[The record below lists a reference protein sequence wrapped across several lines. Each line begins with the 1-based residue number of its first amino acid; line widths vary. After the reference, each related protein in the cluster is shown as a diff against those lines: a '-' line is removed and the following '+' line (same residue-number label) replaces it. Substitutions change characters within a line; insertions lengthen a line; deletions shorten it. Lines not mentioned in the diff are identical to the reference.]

1 MTNPQNPSQ
10 NPSSNAGNGS
20 NGAVGAGA
28 NTGGN
33 ENQTAVWNTS
43 GNSNPNQYG
52 SGYGAPRGQQG
63 QAGQPNQQLQFGQPG
78 QQGAYGQVGAYG
90 QPPQNMYQQQPKK
103 SKLWL
108 KVLIGFLLVVVLLL
122 LLAEFGLRWFMKDQI
137 QSAFREQQQES
148 GVSEPVD
155 PDISLGASPLL
166 LGIVQG
172 KIPQMTVDIPS
183 TLDITYEGQ
192 DKSKPRITGEP
203 AVHLELRDM
212 KMDTDNPDNAVVG
225 DLRLRT
231 VITKEMLLAQASESA
246 SDGGGDEDNPLAGF
260 LQITDVR
267 PNPDKQTLSFELTGG
282 LATFEVKPVIQ
293 DGQMKMEMENVSLLG
308 IDLPES
314 FTKEM
319 ESQLEDSI
327 PADVQ
332 GGMDFESINV
342 TDEGLEVNMHGTDVN
357 FAELDTGS
365 ATGGSSGGSGSDGGS
380 GSGGSDGSDSGNPED
395 ADLTRPWKED
405 GPVGSSD
412 MAA

>member
-10 NPSSNAGNGS
+10 NPSSNA
-20 NGAVGAGA
+20 
-28 NTGGN
+28 GGN

-52 SGYGAPRGQQG
+52 SGYGAPQGQQSSYG
-63 QAGQPNQQLQFGQPG
+63 PTSQPGGYGQPNQQLQFGQPG
-78 QQGAYGQVGAYG
+78 QQGAYAHPGAYG
-90 QPPQNMYQQQPKK
+90 QAGQNMFQQQPKK
-103 SKLWL
+103 NKLWL
-108 KVLIGFLLVVVLLL
+108 KVLIGFLLVIVLLL

-137 QSAFREQQQES
+137 QTAFREQQQES
-148 GVSEPVD
+148 GISEPVD
-155 PDISLGASPLL
+155 PKISLGASPVL
-166 LGIVQG
+166 LGIMQG
-172 KIPQMTVDIPS
+172 KISQMTVDIPS

-192 DKSKPRITGEP
+192 DKSKPKVTGEP
-203 AVHLELRDM
+203 EIHLELRDM
-212 KMDTDNPDNAVVG
+212 QMDTDNPDDSVVG

-246 SDGGGDEDNPLAGF
+246 NEGGGDNPLSGF

-293 DGQMKMEMENVSLLG
+293 DGKMKMEMENVSLLG
-308 IDLPES
+308 MDLPDS
-314 FTKEM
+314 FTQDM

-342 TDEGLEVNMHGTDVN
+342 TDEGMEVHMHGTDVN
-357 FAELDTGS
+357 FSELDTGS
-365 ATGGSSGGSGSDGGS
+365 ATSGSSGSGNGS
-380 GSGGSDGSDSGNPED
+380 GSGSGKSED
-395 ADLTRPWKED
+395 VNLNRPWKED
-405 GPVGSSD
+405 GPVGSSE

>member
-1 MTNPQNPSQ
+1 MIRVTNPQNPSQ
-10 NPSSNAGNGS
+10 NPSSNAG
-20 NGAVGAGA
+20 
-28 NTGGN
+28 GN

-43 GNSNPNQYG
+43 GNNGGSNPNQYG
-52 SGYGAPRGQQG
+52 SGYGAPQG
-63 QAGQPNQQLQFGQPG
+63 QPGGYGQPG
-78 QQGAYGQVGAYG
+78 QQGAYGQAGAYG
-90 QPPQNMYQQQPKK
+90 QPNQNMFQQQPKK

-108 KVLIGFLLVVVLLL
+108 KVLIGFLLVIVLLL

-155 PDISLGASPLL
+155 AEISLGASPLL

-192 DKSKPRITGEP
+192 DKSKPRVTGEP
-203 AVHLELRDM
+203 AVHLELRDTQ
-212 KMDTDNPDNAVVG
+212 MDTDNPDDAVVG

-246 SDGGGDEDNPLAGF
+246 SDGGGDEDNPLAGL

-267 PNPDKQTLSFELTGG
+267 PNPDKQTLSFDLTGG

-293 DGQMKMEMENVSLLG
+293 GGQMKMEMENVSLLG
-308 IDLPES
+308 MDLPES
-314 FTKEM
+314 FTQEM

-365 ATGGSSGGSGSDGGS
+365 ATGGSSDGSGSGSGSDGGNGS
-380 GSGGSDGSDSGNPED
+380 GGSGGSDSGNTED

-405 GPVGSSD
+405 GPVGSSE

>member
-10 NPSSNAGNGS
+10 NPSSNAG
-20 NGAVGAGA
+20 
-28 NTGGN
+28 GN
-33 ENQTAVWNTS
+33 EDQTAVWNTS
-43 GNSNPNQYG
+43 GNNGGNNSPNQYG
-52 SGYGAPRGQQG
+52 SGYGAPQG
-63 QAGQPNQQLQFGQPG
+63 QLGQPNQQLQFGQPG
-78 QQGAYGQVGAYG
+78 QQSAYGQAGAYG
-90 QPPQNMYQQQPKK
+90 QPNQNMFQQQPKK

-108 KVLIGFLLVVVLLL
+108 KVLIGFLLVIVLLL

-155 PDISLGASPLL
+155 PDISLGASPVL

-192 DKSKPRITGEP
+192 DKSKPKISGEP

-246 SDGGGDEDNPLAGF
+246 SDGGGDEDNPLAGL

-267 PNPDKQTLSFELTGG
+267 PNPDKQTLSFDLTGG

-308 IDLPES
+308 MDLPDS
-314 FTKEM
+314 FTQEM

-342 TDEGLEVNMHGTDVN
+342 TDEGMEVHMHGTDVN
-357 FAELDTGS
+357 FSELDTGS
-365 ATGGSSGGSGSDGGS
+365 ATSGSSGSGNGS
-380 GSGGSDGSDSGNPED
+380 GSGSGKSED
-395 ADLTRPWKED
+395 VDLNRPWKED
-405 GPVGSSD
+405 GPVGSSE

>member
-1 MTNPQNPSQ
+1 VTNPQNPSQ

-20 NGAVGAGA
+20 NGAGGAGA
-28 NTGGN
+28 NAGGN

-43 GNSNPNQYG
+43 GNNGPNQYG
-52 SGYGAPRGQQG
+52 SGYGAPQG
-63 QAGQPNQQLQFGQPG
+63 QLGQPNQQLQFGQPG
-78 QQGAYGQVGAYG
+78 QQGAYGQTGAYG

-108 KVLIGFLLVVVLLL
+108 KVLIGFLLVIVLLL

-155 PDISLGASPLL
+155 PDISLGASPVL

-192 DKSKPRITGEP
+192 DKSNPRVTGEP

-212 KMDTDNPDNAVVG
+212 KMDTDNPEDAVVG

-246 SDGGGDEDNPLAGF
+246 SDGGGDEDNPLAGL

-267 PNPDKQTLSFELTGG
+267 PNPDKQTLSFDLTGG

-293 DGQMKMEMENVSLLG
+293 DGQMKMEMENVSLVG
-308 IDLPES
+308 MDLPES
-314 FTKEM
+314 FTQEM

-357 FAELDTGS
+357 FSELDTGS
-365 ATGGSSGGSGSDGGS
+365 ATGGSSGSSGSEGGS
-380 GSGGSDGSDSGNPED
+380 GSGNTED
-395 ADLTRPWKED
+395 ADLTRPWQED
-405 GPVGSSD
+405 GPVSSSD

>member
-20 NGAVGAGA
+20 NGAGSAGA
-28 NTGGN
+28 NAGGN

-43 GNSNPNQYG
+43 GNNSPNQYG
-52 SGYGAPRGQQG
+52 SGYGAPQG
-63 QAGQPNQQLQFGQPG
+63 QLGQPNQQLQFGQLG
-78 QQGAYGQVGAYG
+78 QQGAYGQAGAYG

-108 KVLIGFLLVVVLLL
+108 KVLIGFLLVIVLLL

-155 PDISLGASPLL
+155 PDISLGASPVL

-192 DKSKPRITGEP
+192 DKSKPRVTGEP
-203 AVHLELRDM
+203 AVHLELQDM
-212 KMDTDNPDNAVVG
+212 KMDTDNPEDAVVG

-246 SDGGGDEDNPLAGF
+246 SDGGGDEDNPLAGL

-267 PNPDKQTLSFELTGG
+267 PNPDKQTLSFDLTGG

-308 IDLPES
+308 MDLPES
-314 FTKEM
+314 FTQEM

-357 FAELDTGS
+357 FSELDTGS
-365 ATGGSSGGSGSDGGS
+365 ATGGSSGSSGSEGGS
-380 GSGGSDGSDSGNPED
+380 GSGNTED
-395 ADLTRPWKED
+395 ADLTHPWKED

>member
-10 NPSSNAGNGS
+10 NPSSNA
-20 NGAVGAGA
+20 
-28 NTGGN
+28 GGN

-52 SGYGAPRGQQG
+52 SGYSGPQG
-63 QAGQPNQQLQFGQPG
+63 QPGQPNQQLQFGQPA
-78 QQGAYGQVGAYG
+78 QQGAYGQAGAYG
-90 QPPQNMYQQQPKK
+90 QPNQNMFQQQPKK

-108 KVLIGFLLVVVLLL
+108 KVLIGFLLVIVLLL

-155 PDISLGASPLL
+155 AEISLGASPML
-166 LGIVQG
+166 LGIVQS

-192 DKSKPRITGEP
+192 DKSKPRITGDP

-212 KMDTDNPDNAVVG
+212 KMDTDNPDDAVVG

-231 VITKEMLLAQASESA
+231 VITKEMLLAQAAESA
-246 SDGGGDEDNPLAGF
+246 NEGGGDEDNPLAGF

-267 PNPDKQTLSFELTGG
+267 PHPDKQTLSFELTGG

-314 FTKEM
+314 FTQEM
-319 ESQLEDSI
+319 ETQLEDSI

-342 TDEGLEVNMHGTDVN
+342 TDEGLEVHMHGTDVN
-357 FAELDTGS
+357 FSELDTGS

-380 GSGGSDGSDSGNPED
+380 GSGGSGVSDSGNPED

>member
-10 NPSSNAGNGS
+10 NPSSNA
-20 NGAVGAGA
+20 
-28 NTGGN
+28 GGN

-52 SGYGAPRGQQG
+52 SGYGAPQG
-63 QAGQPNQQLQFGQPG
+63 QLGQPNQQLQFGQPG
-78 QQGAYGQVGAYG
+78 QQGAYGQAGAYG
-90 QPPQNMYQQQPKK
+90 QPNQNMFQQQPKK

-108 KVLIGFLLVVVLLL
+108 KVLIGFLLVIVLLL

-155 PDISLGASPLL
+155 AEISLGASPML
-166 LGIVQG
+166 LGIVQS

-212 KMDTDNPDNAVVG
+212 KMDTDNPDDAVVG

-246 SDGGGDEDNPLAGF
+246 NEGGGDEDNPLAGF

-293 DGQMKMEMENVSLLG
+293 DGQMKMEMDNVSLLG

-314 FTKEM
+314 FTQEM

-365 ATGGSSGGSGSDGGS
+365 ATGGSSSGSGGSGGS
-380 GSGGSDGSDSGNPED
+380 GSGNTED
-395 ADLTRPWKED
+395 ANLTRPWKED